1 MHLSDGRLTFA
12 ATDLSRFLACRHLTT
27 LSVEEAFG
35 RAKRPDSDADPYQ
48 KALADAGKAHER
60 AILDGYRSEGRTVA
74 EISETLG
81 RAERRDR
88 TLDAMREGVD
98 VIWQGWLKAGI
109 WTGYPDF
116 LVRTT
121 RKSTLGDWSYEV
133 EDAKLATRAKA
144 DAVLQIAVYSWLLRE
159 AQGAPPEEMHLVLGG
174 GGERESFR
182 VADFAAF
189 ERVLRAELEAHCAAS
204 PPTYPEPVALCQHC
218 DWNPRC
224 QRQWRA
230 DDHLSLVAGAAR
242 HQRTRLEEQE
252 VHTLAALA
260 RLELPLPK
268 LEGVQPASLAR
279 IQRQAAAQLTGRE
292 QGRPF
297 HELVLPPEAGRGLL
311 RLPEPSAGDLF
322 FDLESSRPGL
332 PEMAGELDD
341 AGDSGATRDTDALEY
356 LFGFVDREG
365 SYVERWA
372 FDRGEE
378 RRVFEWFMDLVA
390 ERRERFPDLHIYHY
404 GGYETGALKR
414 LMNRFATR
422 EDAMDHLLRRQVFVD
437 LLQVVRQ
444 GLVASVE
451 RYSIKN
457 LEPFYG
463 FAREQ
468 PLPEAIQA
476 RVRMDIALD
485 AHDRAGPEDQEVIR
499 KYNREDCA
507 STLALHGW
515 LEELRGDL
523 DAVHGPFGRP
533 APDIDLEKEK
543 EQSEA
548 AARVAELVERLR
560 TDGPSPDAES
570 RTLLGYLLDYY
581 RREDKSWWWNYFR
594 IRALDAEELE
604 ADREALGGLEH
615 TGEVGREN
623 NSTLRRYYF
632 RGQDHRIDSGTPVH
646 DTATGI
652 PPGTVVE
659 MGDDWLVLK
668 RGPTVDLRPHPQAL
682 VGTKRVRTDRQRN
695 ALFGL
700 GERVADAGLSDRDRR
715 RAAFDLLRRT
725 APRGFAGASLGR
737 PGETS
742 PGENLPGAQH
752 VVAAQ
757 QAALALDREVLAV
770 QGPPGSGKTYL
781 GARVI
786 TALLAAGRRVGVTG
800 PSHHV
805 ITNLV
810 EALCDAADE
819 ARIALRGVQVTPGEG
834 CGDSRVPVAKSDDA
848 PIAAADPQM
857 GVIAGTTWVW
867 SRPDMRDSV
876 DVLVVDEAG
885 QFSLADALASAP
897 AAKSLVVL
905 GDPRQLDQVT
915 QGVHPEG
922 SNASTLGHL
931 LGEARTIPPD
941 RGLFLDR
948 TWRMHP
954 DITRFTSELFYE
966 DRLESR
972 PGLERQQVVGG
983 PLPGAGL
990 RFLPVEHQGN
1000 QRESK
1005 EEAERIRLLVD
1016 GLLEEASWTDSE
1028 GTTKRIQ
1035 PEDILIVAPY
1045 NAQVDL
1051 LEQELD
1057 GRARVGTVDKF
1068 QGQEAPV
1075 VFFSM
1080 ATSTPDAAPRGMD
1093 FLYSLHRLNV
1103 ATSRARCIAAIVA
1116 SPKLFFPECKTPDQM
1131 RLANAFCRFRELA
1144 TELR

>member
-1 MHLSDGRLTFA
+1 M
-12 ATDLSRFLACRHLTT
+12 
-27 LSVEEAFG
+27 
-35 RAKRPDSDADPYQ
+35 
-48 KALADAGKAHER
+48 
-60 AILDGYRSEGRTVA
+60 
-74 EISETLG
+74 
-81 RAERRDR
+81 
-88 TLDAMREGVD
+88 
-98 VIWQGWLKAGI
+98 
-109 WTGYPDF
+109 
-116 LVRTT
+116 
-121 RKSTLGDWSYEV
+121 GDWSYEV
-133 EDAKLATRAKA
+133 EDAKLATVAKA
-144 DAVLQIAVYSWLLRE
+144 NAVLQIAVYSWLLE
-159 AQGAPPEEMHLVLGG
+159 AAQGAAPEEMHLVLGG
-174 GGERESFR
+174 GGPRESFR

-189 ERVLRAELEAHCAAS
+189 ERVLRAELEAQCATS
-204 PPTYPEPVALCQHC
+204 PATYPEPVALCQHC

-242 HQRTRLEEQE
+242 HQRTRLEEQD

-279 IQRQAAAQLTGRE
+279 IRRQAAAQLTGRE
-292 QGRPF
+292 RGRPF
-297 HELVLPPEAGRGLL
+297 HELVLPPEEGRGLL

-332 PEMAGELDD
+332 PGVAGELDD

-372 FDRGEE
+372 FDRDEE

-463 FAREQ
+463 FTREQ

-507 STLALHGW
+507 STLALHAW
-515 LEELRGDL
+515 LEELRGAL
-523 DAVHGPFGRP
+523 DAAHGPFSRP
-533 APDIDLEKEK
+533 TVEIDPEDQER
-543 EQSEA
+543 QSEA

-560 TDGPSPDAES
+560 TDGPSSEAES

-581 RREDKSWWWNYFR
+581 RREDKSWWWDYFR
-594 IRALDAEELE
+594 IRDLDAEELE
-604 ADREALGGLEH
+604 AERGALGGLTYE
-615 TGEVGREN
+615 GEVGREKR
-623 NSTLRRYYF
+623 STLHRYRF
-632 RGQDHRIDSGTPVH
+632 EPQEHPIEVGKKVH
-646 DTATGI
+646 DTATGE
-652 PPGTVVE
+652 PPGTVE
-659 MGDDWLVLK
+659 EIRDNELILK
-668 RGPTVDLRPHPQAL
+668 RGPRVGLRPHPRAL
-682 VGTKRVRTDRQRN
+682 LPSDLVPTGQQRSS
-695 ALFGL
+695 LFQL
-700 GERVADAGLSDRDRR
+700 GEDVADDGFPDDNPR
-715 RAAFDLLRRT
+715 RASFDLLRRI
-725 APRGFAGASLGR
+725 PSRGAAGRSLASHDEDLV
-737 PGETS
+737 S
-742 PGENLPGAQH
+742 
-752 VVAAQ
+752 AARRI
-757 QAALALDREVLAV
+757 ALALDREVLAV

-781 GARVI
+781 GAQII
-786 TALLAAGRRVGVTG
+786 TALLAKGRRVGISAQ
-800 PSHHV
+800 SHRV
-805 ITNLV
+805 ITNL
-810 EALCDAADE
+810 LDAVCVA
-819 ARIALRGVQVTPGEG
+819 ARAEGVRFQGVQITPGEG
-834 CGDSRVPVAKSDDA
+834 CGDPRITVETGSAK
-848 PIAAADPQM
+848 AAEAAVNRDV
-857 GVIAGTTWVW
+857 GLIAGTTWVW

-1028 GTTKRIQ
+1028 GTTRRIQ

-1051 LEQELD
+1051 LKQELD

-1116 SPKLFFPECKTPDQM
+1116 SPELFFPECKTPDQM

-1144 TELR
+1144 TEIR